1 MLDQYMIKN
10 FAQSDEKIADRQ
22 DYITDTQFEQ
32 FEPKYKVM
40 TGMQDDRP
48 VTKLW
53 RDIKVMKVES
63 VVAKNSRAEKW
74 SFLIE
79 QRYKRIVD

>member
-1 MLDQYMIKN
+1 
-10 FAQSDEKIADRQ
+10 
-22 DYITDTQFEQ
+22 
-32 FEPKYKVM
+32 
-40 TGMQDDRP
+40 MQDDRP

-79 QRYKRIVD
+79 